1 MAIPLSY
8 KAFEW
13 LPSLMKRQY
22 SHTQY
27 PFSGRLAINI
37 CYCER
42 SHCSPPNIDNQQ
54 TVQFWIFIDN
64 FRSNSNTKNVEE
76 VSKFSHHRT
85 QRMQNFFLAK
95 MVLKTCFASAN
106 SGFALHFNR
115 LKLQSLQFLI
125 VLISVN
131 NTQTDLNSAVLIQD
145 KQPYNR
151 ENNNHPKKSIMMQT
165 AVKHDHLLL
174 IVHHRYLMRPT
185 IIPSV
190 NVCTKFADKTCL
202 LLNTRALLT

>member
-27 PFSGRLAINI
+27 PLTGRIAINI

-95 MVLKTCFASAN
+95 MVLKKVLPLQTQDS
-106 SGFALHFNR
+106 HFILNR
-115 LKLQSLQFLI
+115 PKLQSLQFLI

-131 NTQTDLNSAVLIQD
+131 NTQTDLNSAVLIKIVSYKTSSLTIARITTIQ
-145 KQPYNR
+145 
-151 ENNNHPKKSIMMQT
+151 KS
-165 AVKHDHLLL
+165 
-174 IVHHRYLMRPT
+174 R
-185 IIPSV
+185 
-190 NVCTKFADKTCL
+190 
-202 LLNTRALLT
+202 

>member
-8 KAFEW
+8 NAFEW

-95 MVLKTCFASAN
+95 MVSKTCFASAN

-131 NTQTDLNSAVLIQD
+131 NTQTDLNSAVLIKIVSYKTSSLTIARITTIQ
-145 KQPYNR
+145 
-151 ENNNHPKKSIMMQT
+151 KS
-165 AVKHDHLLL
+165 
-174 IVHHRYLMRPT
+174 R
-185 IIPSV
+185 
-190 NVCTKFADKTCL
+190 
-202 LLNTRALLT
+202 